1 MIDQPLAS
9 ACWNDCADGIGF
21 SGSVSRAAEQP
32 IAANTAAATTTQRS
46 TCIGLPLRSIVIP
59 RRKKRKVPE
68 RPGSHLNTRERTRPV
83 TARLEAPAR
92 RKSRRIMSFEAFRA
106 LHHRERV
113 LFLPN
118 VWDAASAAL
127 FAQAGAEAI
136 ATTSAAVA
144 WARGY
149 ADGGALPRE
158 ELVSALRSVCRAAG
172 ELPVSADIEHGY
184 SDDPARVASLVVE
197 LTEIGVA
204 GINLEDGG
212 GPPDLLAAKIVAVKR
227 AVRAK
232 NRDVFVNARADVY
245 LRGLAE
251 GDAAIRE
258 TIARAMIYERAG
270 ADGFYP
276 IAVTDTKAISE
287 IAHATKLALNVLAD
301 RSLPAP

>member
-1 MIDQPLAS
+1 
-9 ACWNDCADGIGF
+9 
-21 SGSVSRAAEQP
+21 
-32 IAANTAAATTTQRS
+32 
-46 TCIGLPLRSIVIP
+46 
-59 RRKKRKVPE
+59 
-68 RPGSHLNTRERTRPV
+68 
-83 TARLEAPAR
+83 
-92 RKSRRIMSFEAFRA
+92 MSFEAFRA

-301 RSLPAP
+301 RSLPAPSQLRGLGVARVSAGPYAAELAYGHARRAASAFVSGDFGAVFSADNTTFDEMNALMLRRTDAH